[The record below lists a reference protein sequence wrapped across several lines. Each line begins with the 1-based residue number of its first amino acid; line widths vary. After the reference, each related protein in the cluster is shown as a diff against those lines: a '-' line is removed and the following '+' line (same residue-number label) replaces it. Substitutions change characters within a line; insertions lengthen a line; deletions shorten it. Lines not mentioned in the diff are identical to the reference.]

1 MSDLNSTVGALEI
14 GNVIATYFFGI
25 ITLQT
30 YFFFRTFPN
39 DKPLIKT
46 AVGVVFAFELGHTI
60 TSLHALYIVTVK
72 DFGEPQLFAKLPNSI
87 DVTLLFE
94 GLITIVVQGFFIT
107 RMQRLA
113 KIHRLVIHFLWI
125 CAILRFA
132 ASVALTVFGIQTPSA
147 TTYVADWSWL
157 LTTLF
162 SLGAFVD
169 LGVALA
175 LCSYLYSQRATSI
188 AKTGILLDRLIAFTL
203 TTGLLTSIVS
213 VVTVISVSPP
223 FPKLAR
229 RYSRLTYIGTNHSY
243 GLDFDVY
250 VTREIVLQL
259 HDGFVCKI
267 SYFCNYALSQVSRLN
282 SRPALKS
289 SAGSNVITLSTVIGG
304 SLSNQINTGR
314 LNNLQA
320 PRSGGSDEDV
330 GHSPDRSSFFSDH
343 HFQKRT
349 VNISQVVET
358 RTDSDDIYTFT
369 PKNGKMKLESDV

>member
-30 YFFFRTFPN
+30 YFFLRTFPN

-107 RMQRLA
+107 RVQRLA

-147 TTYVADWSWL
+147 TAYVADWSWL

-213 VVTVISVSPP
+213 VVTVIS
-223 FPKLAR
+223 
-229 RYSRLTYIGTNHSY
+229 
-243 GLDFDVY
+243 Y
-250 VTREIVLQL
+250 VTMPANSVWILMYTL
-259 HDGFVCKI
+259 LAK
-267 SYFCNYALSQVSRLN
+267 SYSNSMMVSLN
-282 SRPALKS
+282 SRPALKA

-320 PRSGGSDEDV
+320 PRSGGSDED
-330 GHSPDRSSFFSDH
+330 
-343 HFQKRT
+343 RT
-349 VNISQVVET
+349 VNVSQVVEM